1 MQGEPK
7 CKLRNLS
14 IVECVL
20 SEQST
25 SAKERRKRVAPVPP
39 DIYFSS
45 ALCACVRACVHVC
58 VCLCFSLYVCL
69 PPYDCEAWGSNFEP
83 SCFCTRRPRK
93 TSGTWRVDARFALQ
107 HHANDALIACIAGDM
122 FAIAVWRMRR
132 KPKPVRPGVYLG
144 RQLELAAAHRAI
156 AARGGRV
163 FLPVVC
169 NRRWNTL
176 RLSRASTHELC
187 QQQFLVTSCGQG
199 RSARGPETA
208 RERRRWGGGRG
219 WRANEI
225 AFCLS
230 KTLLS
235 PTCYFTQPRSMV
247 TGAHNMRFH
256 SEARDQ

>member
-1 MQGEPK
+1 MQLTFPSLVVSSASQVHSQRNGARMNGARSS
-7 CKLRNLS
+7 RNLFS
-14 IVECVL
+14 LC
-20 SEQST
+20 T
-25 SAKERRKRVAPVPP
+25 AWACCFRARV
-39 DIYFSS
+39 F
-45 ALCACVRACVHVC
+45 VC
-58 VCLCFSLYVCL
+58 VCVCVCH
-69 PPYDCEAWGSNFEP
+69 P
-83 SCFCTRRPRK
+83 TRHSAIVKRE
-93 TSGTWRVDARFALQ
+93 SARQ
-107 HHANDALIACIAGDM
+107 HNASDALIACIAGDM

-176 RLSRASTHELC
+176 RLLRASTHELC
-187 QQQFLVTSCGQG
+187 QQQCLVTSCGQG